1 MSLLS
6 KKNRLDQYYTK
17 PEIADWCWDRVI
29 YQVRD
34 YSKTFVEPSAGKGV
48 FLRDDLNIEA
58 YDLEPKSEDIVEMD
72 FLKYP
77 VEDLEGKVV
86 IGNPPFGWASSLAV
100 KFINHCRYADFVCFI
115 LPKTFKK
122 KLFQESRIDKHL
134 HLIGEWD
141 LPKNSF
147 ILEDEEYDV
156 PCCFQIW
163 QRECFKRSDITIQ
176 NYVKEDSQG
185 NRFIRRVG
193 GRAGKFVSAEEYTPS
208 STYRVSCSDDVAK
221 EIELLYD
228 KIKLEASNTA
238 GVRSITLDE
247 INYIL
252 TQEGI

>member
-1 MSLLS
+1 MS
-6 KKNRLDQYYTK
+6 KKNKLDQYYTK
-17 PEIADWCWDRVI
+17 PEIAEWCWERVM

-34 YSKTFVEPSAGKGV
+34 SSRTFVEPSAGKGV
-48 FLRDDLNIEA
+48 FLRDNLNIEA
-58 YDLEPKSEDIVEMD
+58 YDLDPKEDNIVKMD
-72 FLKYP
+72 FLEYP
-77 VEDLEGKVV
+77 PQDLGGKVV

-134 HLIGEWD
+134 HLVGEWD

-156 PCCFQIW
+156 SCCFQIW
-163 QRECFKRSDITIQ
+163 QRECFKRPDITI
-176 NYVKEDSQG
+176 NCYVEEDDKG
-185 NRFIRRVG
+185 ERFIRRVG
-193 GRAGKFVSAEEYTPS
+193 GRAGRFVSAEEYTPS
-208 STYRVSCSDDVAK
+208 STYRVSCSEGVVKD
-221 EIELLYD
+221 IELFYD
-228 KIKLEASNTA
+228 KIKMEASNTA

-252 TQEGI
+252 TQEKI